1 MRRQESAPA
10 GVVPLARRPPGLST
24 AGRTGLEHLDWWRP
38 RSVRFVE
45 NDPPGSALSAFL
57 ESLRTTFEDGGHHV
71 VGHAAASATDL
82 ALAVVRV
89 PEGSAPLSERV
100 EEAPMPL
107 LLRMRRTHG
116 ALGNIAHSVAV
127 VEVPERMSTMS
138 HAEAV
143 HTGRVLMARLGAP
156 KVVVVTVDA
165 TTDRVIE
172 ATLCTMEGGH
182 PSETEN
188 TKNTEKTENTDSIA
202 QGICDRLVAAA
213 CTREVAGRYD
223 VESGAITAAQW
234 ADTSVPEALAAAG
247 RRMGGLRL
255 LPAPHR
261 LTHYVSPRLAAV
273 YERYLGMKAFSEG
286 MLFAFDPGLGAL
298 VVTAS
303 GSWEVDKRA
312 LRRDDVTVVA
322 HRLDNGR
329 LRVLAPVSVSPKGP
343 SVEAWEVCALLEA
356 VPTVRIRQDEDGA
369 WIWDPHGTHEVP
381 AIRAGLHAHVG
392 VSAAD
397 PSRIETVPADRER
410 YPYGFGCGTDLM
422 IEVAQDT
429 VRRSQAINDPDDPRH
444 FVRWPMLYHGE
455 MAVELWG
462 PDQRTEPLSGL
473 LDLFD
478 TQAEAA
484 ITYDPD
490 HIEQPW

>member
-1 MRRQESAPA
+1 MTRQESVPA
-10 GVVPLARRPPGLST
+10 DAVPSKRPPLSSSPR
-24 AGRTGLEHLDWWRP
+24 RTGLEHLDWWRP
-38 RSVRFVE
+38 RAIWFVE
-45 NDPPGSALSAFL
+45 NDPPSSALSAFL
-57 ESLRTTFEDGGHHV
+57 ESLEATFERGGHRV
-71 VGHAAASATDL
+71 RHAAASATDV

-89 PEGSAPLSERV
+89 REGSAPLSERV
-100 EEAPMPL
+100 EEAATPL
-107 LLRMRRTHG
+107 LLRMRRARG
-116 ALGNIAHSVAV
+116 SLGNIAHSVAV

-138 HAEAV
+138 HTEAV

-156 KVVVVTVDA
+156 KVLVVTVDA
-165 TTDRVIE
+165 ASGEVTE

-188 TKNTEKTENTDSIA
+188 IA
-202 QGICDRLVAAA
+202 QGICDRLIAAA

-223 VESGAITAAQW
+223 VQTGAITAAQW
-234 ADTSVPEALAAAG
+234 ENTSVPEALATAG
-247 RRMGGLRL
+247 RRMGELRL

-303 GSWEVDKRA
+303 GSWEVDKRV
-312 LRRDDVTVVA
+312 LCRDDVTVVD
-322 HRLDNGR
+322 HRLDDGR
-329 LRVLAPVSVSPKGP
+329 LRVLAPESASPKGP

-356 VPTVRIRQDEDGA
+356 VPTVRVRQDTDGA
-369 WIWDPHGTHEVP
+369 WAWDPHGTHEVP

-410 YPYGFGCGTDLM
+410 FPYGFGCGTDLM
-422 IEVAQDT
+422 IEVAKDT
-429 VRRSQAINDPDDPRH
+429 VRRSRALSDPEDPRH

-455 MAVELWG
+455 MAVELWSQ
-462 PDQRTEPLSGL
+462 DQPTEPLSGL

-490 HIEQPW
+490 HIEQPL